1 MNTSLVMDLK
11 TANQLL
17 AQSQLF
23 VRQATQDD
31 LPHILTLEQLT
42 SAYPCSQ
49 TQLTNCIEQTYVLI
63 YKNNLIGFSVIA
75 LVEDQAEL
83 HSIAINPENQGQ
95 GQGSLF
101 LQAVIHALPE
111 KVEQFF
117 LEVRVSNYRAIRL
130 YHRMGFKKIAERNN
144 YYPNGLGREDAV
156 VMARECS

>member
-1 MNTSLVMDLK
+1 MGLK
-11 TANQLL
+11 IANQLL

-31 LPHILTLEQLT
+31 LPQILTLEQLT
-42 SAYPCSQ
+42 AAYPCSQ
-49 TQLTNCIEQTYVLI
+49 AQLANCIEQTYVLI
-63 YKNNLIGFSVIA
+63 HKNKLIGFCVIA

-83 HSIAINPENQGQ
+83 HNLAINPETQGQ

-101 LQAVIHALPE
+101 LQALIHALPA
-111 KVEQFF
+111 KVEKFF

-130 YHRMGFKKIAERNN
+130 YHRMGFNKIAERND
-144 YYPNGLGREDAV
+144 YYPYGLGREDAV